1 MTQTTT
7 PETQAYPETRAE
19 LVVDGMTEQT
29 IRFESVG
36 SGTVTMEVGDGA
48 TFYNT
53 IYDADDAVIGGT
65 VGLIVAA
72 SRRASDGHLMSEYIE
87 VVQLPGGTLRSRGTV
102 DRLAMFGG
110 VPIRLDVVGT
120 SGEFAGRTGV
130 RECALLPPFPPT
142 VESRVSMKII
152 LDAVA

>member
-1 MTQTTT
+1 MTRTTT
-7 PETQAYPETRAE
+7 PQTLEE

-36 SGTVTMEVGDGA
+36 SGTVAMEVGDGA
-48 TFYNT
+48 TFYNN
-53 IYDADDAVIGGT
+53 IYDAEDTIVGGT

-72 SRRASDGHLMSEYIE
+72 SRRASDGHMMSEYTE
-87 VVQLPGGTLRSRGTV
+87 VIQLPGGTLRTSGTV

-110 VPIRLDVVGT
+110 LPIRLDVVGT

-130 RECALLPPFPPT
+130 RECTLLPPFPPT
-142 VESRVSMKII
+142 VESRVSMKITF
-152 LDAVA
+152 DAVA